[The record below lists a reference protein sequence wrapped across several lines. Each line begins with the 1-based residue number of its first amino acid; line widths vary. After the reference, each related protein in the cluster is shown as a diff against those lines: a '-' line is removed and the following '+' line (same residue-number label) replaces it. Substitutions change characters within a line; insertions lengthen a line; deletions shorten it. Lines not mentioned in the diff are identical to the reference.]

1 PASGPGNAIRQPVPL
16 GRERAVTVRP
26 QPAQFGLSE
35 RRGPALWVSGHAPM
49 FGPPRRPGADK
60 ARSSEL
66 STRSGL
72 QDPVTAVPAL
82 SSRVVMT
89 CPLAESA
96 RTDCRG
102 EDGSVLMPRHDPG
115 LRCRGLPCGV
125 LRRRLL

>member
-1 PASGPGNAIRQPVPL
+1 
-16 GRERAVTVRP
+16 
-26 QPAQFGLSE
+26 
-35 RRGPALWVSGHAPM
+35 M

-102 EDGSVLMPRHDPG
+102 EDGSVLMPLHDPG

-125 LRRRLL
+125 LRRRLLRLGRGTGQFLAADPDSGDRDEQG